1 MVFNFM
7 TQSEAAE
14 QDRRLFEL
22 GLDVRMLIEVAGYSA
37 FEVLAEILAET
48 DVRTV
53 AVLVGPGNNGGD
65 GLVIARYLRYAE
77 YDVTVVCVRT
87 KYADLVD
94 ICRRVGVHVTESA
107 DVGAFD
113 VVVDALFGFSFRRP
127 LREPYDALVRSL
139 EDARRV
145 ISIDVPSGYDVDS
158 AENCGFR
165 PEAVICYTAPKVC
178 CKGLSF
184 YVTRSFVPSVPGF
197 PQNYA
202 CFRHAHDANQLAG
215 AKTFQKRHRADMDER
230 PKTIFLFDVD
240 GTLTRS
246 RQKIEPK
253 MKETLQRLK
262 KVVYTA
268 FVGGSDLQ
276 KQEEQIGDD
285 CLDLF
290 DFGFP
295 ENGVSFYRGR
305 ELVSQESIIEF
316 MGEELHRE
324 LVEFTMRYI
333 ADLDIPVKRGTFL
346 ELRRSM
352 INISPIGR
360 NCSQD
365 ERMMFFSLDKERGIR
380 KEMVRELERRFG
392 ERGMHF
398 CIGGQISIDCFPK
411 GWDKTYCLR
420 HLRDF
425 NTIVFFG
432 DKTEK
437 GGNDYEIFTDE
448 RTVSV
453 SVSCPEDTIQKI
465 DEMLKKVVEK

>member
-1 MVFNFM
+1 
-7 TQSEAAE
+7 
-14 QDRRLFEL
+14 
-22 GLDVRMLIEVAGYSA
+22 
-37 FEVLAEILAET
+37 
-48 DVRTV
+48 
-53 AVLVGPGNNGGD
+53 
-65 GLVIARYLRYAE
+65 
-77 YDVTVVCVRT
+77 
-87 KYADLVD
+87 
-94 ICRRVGVHVTESA
+94 
-107 DVGAFD
+107 
-113 VVVDALFGFSFRRP
+113 
-127 LREPYDALVRSL
+127 
-139 EDARRV
+139 
-145 ISIDVPSGYDVDS
+145 
-158 AENCGFR
+158 
-165 PEAVICYTAPKVC
+165 
-178 CKGLSF
+178 
-184 YVTRSFVPSVPGF
+184 
-197 PQNYA
+197 
-202 CFRHAHDANQLAG
+202 
-215 AKTFQKRHRADMDER
+215 MDER

-437 GGNDYEIFTDE
+437 GGNDYEILTDE